1 MLESIKA
8 VYQRISEI
16 EKGFSKF
23 GEGEPPDAASKPF
36 REFLK
41 EASSADTASSAPVAV
56 NPVSPSAASGYAS
69 YQKVSDAAPITSFDG
84 IIREAAKKYGVP
96 ETLVKA
102 VIRQESNFNPSEV
115 SHKGAVGLMQ
125 IMPSTAEK
133 LGITPESLADPSTN
147 IMGGTKLLSELISRY
162 DGNLYRAL
170 AAYNAGSAAVDAA
183 RGVPDY
189 PETQDY
195 VKRVIGYFGKYNGQK

>member
-1 MLESIKA
+1 MLESLRS

-16 EKGFSKF
+16 EKSFSKF
-23 GEGEPPDAASKPF
+23 EENDAPDGASKPF

-41 EASSADTASSAPVAV
+41 EASAASDTVAS
-56 NPVSPSAASGYAS
+56 PVSAGPSVSAAGGYAS
-69 YQKVSDAAPITSFDG
+69 YQKAADAPVTSFDG
-84 IIREAAKKYGVP
+84 IIREASKKYGVP

-125 IMPSTAEK
+125 IMPSTAEH
-133 LGITPESLADPSTN
+133 LGIAPESLADPETN
-147 IMGGTKLLSELISRY
+147 IMGGTKLLGDLISRY
-162 DGNLYRAL
+162 GGNLYRAL
-170 AAYNAGSAAVDAA
+170 AAYNAGAAAVDSA
-183 RGVPDY
+183 RGVPEI

-195 VKRVIGYFGKYNGQK
+195 VKRVIGYFGKYNGQR